1 VALNCGLPRSSLHS
15 CETGSP
21 LLFSTPAKYSN
32 VTIDEML
39 HPFRG
44 RCPFKVYMPSK
55 PAKYGLKIW
64 ILADSETSCCWNV
77 QPYLGKVGQ
86 VAENGQGERVVRD
99 LVTPVMASGR
109 NVTVDN
115 LFTSLSLAM
124 WLLQNKLTIVGTIR
138 KNRGE
143 IPECMLPNRNRAEL
157 TSIFGFTKETTIVS
171 YVPKKN
177 RSVVLLST
185 LHHDATIDV
194 GDQCKPE
201 IITFYNGTK
210 GGVDN
215 LDKMCAQYTC
225 KLEFAPSELPAYC
238 AATDGKAK
246 YAGRWSARDKVVGSH
261 GCRNCR
267 TSAEQKT
274 TMPYVPGFDRQKDS
288 YGVQQ
293 MQSSSVQVT
302 LCTGAMP
309 AVLRFIDCSQQT
321 IVLCLC
327 FHWKTYDLHL
337 EFCFYVVYKPRY
349 AFFSFWRPWRPPS
362 WI

>member
-1 VALNCGLPRSSLHS
+1 MSLVRFQQILRFIRFDDL
-15 CETGSP
+15 ETRETRRANDRLAP
-21 LLFSTPAKYSN
+21 IRDVPDRFTELFRMRYVPHEN

-201 IITFYNGTK
+201 IITFHNGTK

-225 KLEFAPSELPAYC
+225 KRP
-238 AATDGKAK
+238 TR
-246 YAGRWSARDKVVGSH
+246 RWSLSMMFAYMNMITCQRGSARQCCKGHVSFLW
-261 GCRNCR
+261 
-267 TSAEQKT
+267 EK
-274 TMPYVPGFDRQKDS
+274 PIFD
-288 YGVQQ
+288 
-293 MQSSSVQVT
+293 
-302 LCTGAMP
+302 P
-309 AVLRFIDCSQQT
+309 SQQPNP
-321 IVLCLC
+321 LSYN
-327 FHWKTYDLHL
+327 HKNLHD
-337 EFCFYVVYKPRY
+337 
-349 AFFSFWRPWRPPS
+349 
-362 WI
+362 